1 MKKPWNLINSPV
13 YSVCTEHDGQLNM
26 NICTYVSAVS
36 MNPKQYLVA
45 LDYNT
50 LTHKRVKEQGEF
62 VLQLLSEKQATSVRN
77 LGQKSGKSFDK
88 NGFLMRKQ
96 KTSDENY
103 ILQEWHNY
111 RVLTHCVCTLKL
123 QVVNSMDAADHEMFL
138 CNVLAYKVW
147 NTESPLTVDILRDQK
162 IVRM

>member
-1 MKKPWNLINSPV
+1 
-13 YSVCTEHDGQLNM
+13 M

-45 LDYNT
+45 LDYDT
-50 LTHKRVKEQGEF
+50 LTHKRVKEKGEF
-62 VLQLLSEKQATSVRN
+62 VLQLLSDKQAAIVRN

-88 NGFLMRKQ
+88 NGFLLRKQ
-96 KTSDENY
+96 KTRDENY
-103 ILQEWHNY
+103 ALQEWHNY

-123 QVVNSMDAADHEMFL
+123 QVVNDMEAADHEMFL

-147 NTESPLTVDILRDQK
+147 NTDTPLTIDVLRDQK